1 MNKKNFALFIAS
13 ITCILL
19 VFNPSWVNGVDL
31 TLTDPIQDISHWVDG
46 VEIATNL
53 ATPTEIDI
61 VSMEMNESIVAVTFV
76 DTPVLHIDN
85 FYDFIVYWNGDQNVN
100 FTDGHWNAGNIISQ
114 TKLVNSTGDII
125 VNTISNTSIEL
136 IGNTIYYSIL
146 NASLIVTDMDPINMI
161 MDARQRSGPGA
172 EFYQDTLEYNT
183 NTGAVPGYTIA
194 ISIIGITTIVVTF
207 ITQRKKR

>member
-85 FYDFIVYWNGDQNVN
+85 FYDRWALEC
-100 FTDGHWNAGNIISQ
+100 W
-114 TKLVNSTGDII
+114 
-125 VNTISNTSIEL
+125 E
-136 IGNTIYYSIL
+136 YYL
-146 NASLIVTDMDPINMI
+146 
-161 MDARQRSGPGA
+161 
-172 EFYQDTLEYNT
+172 T
-183 NTGAVPGYTIA
+183 NKTRKQHRGYYC
-194 ISIIGITTIVVTF
+194 
-207 ITQRKKR
+207 